1 MGFKSLFDISNALFA
16 KLWWMFRTQT
26 SLWSTFMWNKYCK
39 KHHPV
44 MAHNRGA
51 SQVWRKM
58 IWVREDVEHEI
69 WWQQKEGNA
78 SFWMDNW
85 TKQGALYYIEP
96 QGVEEEVEVKEL
108 IQNGQWDIARLQ
120 QLLSQDMVECIVES
134 IGPKLSVGTQDKA
147 WWMGNLHGE
156 FTVRSSFH
164 VIRQKRE
171 EFEWMNN
178 IWIGGLPF
186 KISFFFWRIWRQRIP
201 TDDVL
206 KRMRVHV
213 VLKCY
218 CCNEGKEETMQHL
231 FLTAPIAQKLWKHFA
246 SCAGIS
252 IEGVQLQQ
260 LITIWWDWPGQYKS
274 EVSVDKRKDSEL
286 EGDAHHSSAYKPTLY
301 YRIVYWEKP
310 DQEWVKCNTDGA
322 CKENPGQSSYGFI
335 IRDSRGDL
343 IYAEAQKIGEATNME
358 AEIMGVLKAM
368 QYCETQNFQK
378 IILETYS
385 LVLTNVLVKQW
396 RIPWLHAENIENI
409 QQSIARK
416 QVQNIDD
423 LEMEKNKKQRKRNK
437 KYGGGGIE
445 EKGNGGGG

>member
-1 MGFKSLFDISNALFA
+1 
-16 KLWWMFRTQT
+16 
-26 SLWSTFMWNKYCK
+26 
-39 KHHPV
+39 
-44 MAHNRGA
+44 
-51 SQVWRKM
+51 M
-58 IWVREDVEHEI
+58 IRVREDVEHEI

-78 SFWMDNW
+78 SFWMDNR

-96 QGVEEEVEVKEL
+96 QGVEEEVEAKEL

-120 QLLSQDMVECIVES
+120 QLLSQDMVECIVDS

-147 WWMGNLHGE
+147 WWM
-156 FTVRSSFH
+156 
-164 VIRQKRE
+164 
-171 EFEWMNN
+171 
-178 IWIGGLPF
+178 
-186 KISFFFWRIWRQRIP
+186 
-201 TDDVL
+201 
-206 KRMRVHV
+206 
-213 VLKCY
+213 
-218 CCNEGKEETMQHL
+218 
-231 FLTAPIAQKLWKHFA
+231 
-246 SCAGIS
+246 GIS

-310 DQEWVKCNTDGA
+310 DQEWVKSNTDGA

-335 IRDSRGDL
+335 IRNSRGDL

-416 QVQNIDD
+416 QVQIIW
-423 LEMEKNKKQRKRNK
+423 QTWP
-437 KYGGGGIE
+437 
-445 EKGNGGGG
+445 